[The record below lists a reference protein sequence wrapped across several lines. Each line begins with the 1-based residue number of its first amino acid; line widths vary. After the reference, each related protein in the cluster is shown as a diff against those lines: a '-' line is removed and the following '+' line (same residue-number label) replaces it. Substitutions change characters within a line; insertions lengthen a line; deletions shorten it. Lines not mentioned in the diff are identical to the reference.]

1 VCLRHSLFKADVAE
15 HRSLEVLVASHL
27 PRLGRSRM
35 ASDRSGR
42 RGRRRGIFQRPV
54 KIALF

>member
-15 HRSLEVLVASHL
+15 HRPLEVLVASHL

-42 RGRRRGIFQRPV
+42 LRGIFQRPV